1 MRHTIRIALLAIVV
15 TACLLGAGAQQAAAL
30 PADVL
35 VLPGA
40 SAQVIRPQLG
50 ELQIAYDVAD
60 PAWRAALDRRL
71 RERGWIDPNASSPYD
86 MSNYVRVQ
94 RYWVLTLSE
103 LVAVRGTSTRA
114 EITLRRRFH
123 LLGMSFP

>member
-1 MRHTIRIALLAIVV
+1 
-15 TACLLGAGAQQAAAL
+15 
-30 PADVL
+30 
-35 VLPGA
+35 
-40 SAQVIRPQLG
+40 
-50 ELQIAYDVAD
+50 
-60 PAWRAALDRRL
+60 
-71 RERGWIDPNASSPYD
+71 